1 MFKITLNSPK
11 AYETI
16 KVRLG
21 NEDFYTDLYYYCT
34 DNTFFEEHASMS
46 KGLLNFVCMVENW
59 KVSIKKLGIGSSTAL
74 PFDFSDEYV
83 GFFIVTAKNDK
94 EVKIQSAYTKGIHG
108 VANSPSDFNSTNFLD
123 EPYEVDDKSY
133 TMPVQE
139 LLDSIEDSM
148 TAIFSEFYK
157 K

>member
-1 MFKITLNSPK
+1 MFKIILNSLK

-16 KVRLG
+16 KIRLG
-21 NEDFYTDLYYYCT
+21 DEESFTDLYYYCL
-34 DNTFFEEHASMS
+34 DNTFFKDDETIT

-59 KVSIKKLGIGSSTAL
+59 KINIKKLEIGSSTAL
-74 PFDFSDEYV
+74 PFDFSDQYI
-83 GFFIVTAKNDK
+83 GFFIISKVDEQLVT
-94 EVKIQSAYTKGIHG
+94 IQSAWTLAHKGWG
-108 VANSPSDFNSTNFLD
+108 VNPSQLHLVNLLD
-123 EPYEVDDKSY
+123 DPYEVADKSY
-133 TMPVQE
+133 TMPLQE